1 MVLRVVIPGG
11 QTRFGRWLPAVG
23 VVKGGGMVG
32 QGGGSGERLEAVTD
46 RFAATNWGR
55 LGS

>member
-1 MVLRVVIPGG
+1 MFKYGVEGRDV
-11 QTRFGRWLPAVG
+11 RWLPAVG